1 MQVAQGFC
9 RDDAAVILHN
19 IVCLRRDTSGNQ
31 PELLALPQPRMSPED
46 GHRLKHSEGGMY
58 FIQPVFLTQIQ
69 AGQDKL
75 QPDRII
81 NNPEVDA
88 PWEQRSV
95 QCGKM
100 TGRTEAK
107 ERFIECL
114 IMHAEVTRQ
123 LFLVEDVIEA

>member
-1 MQVAQGFC
+1 
-9 RDDAAVILHN
+9 
-19 IVCLRRDTSGNQ
+19 
-31 PELLALPQPRMSPED
+31 
-46 GHRLKHSEGGMY
+46 MY
-58 FIQPVFLTQIQ
+58 FIQPVFLTQIR

-75 QPDRII
+75 QPDRIV

-88 PWEQRSV
+88 PWEQRSI

-100 TGRTEAK
+100 TGRTETK